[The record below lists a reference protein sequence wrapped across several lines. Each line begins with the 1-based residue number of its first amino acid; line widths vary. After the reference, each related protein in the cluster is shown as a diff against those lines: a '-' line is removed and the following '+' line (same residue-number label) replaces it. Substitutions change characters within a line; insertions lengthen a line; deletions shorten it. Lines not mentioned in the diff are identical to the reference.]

1 MPRLLCKQ
9 TEHGSAFEH
18 LHRDA
23 SRDKCLKWRH
33 EQSTIGQPVEI
44 LELAT
49 WLNACT
55 PFQIPKH
62 GLLGLQ
68 FSQIKTGYLAFLVI
82 ITLRCQLSFKKLCT
96 HVFSSKFFKHGFH
109 FFAVS
114 LVSVFY
120 STLFLCVCVCFYV
133 FQSHTHTL
141 SLLTSATFSVSLI
154 LKWLWLR
161 FGWIGVVSDSSLRF
175 FRLYHFQSCIVC
187 LMKSKS
193 DVFIGGLRRELL
205 FASQLTAC
213 LSKTHPCHLLQPV
226 ENHSLAILQ
235 VTLTSQLENSLQVWA
250 QLSPFLYLYLD
261 LCCSPVFTYTAL
273 PQHMSRGKFGCLAC
287 AYHTLST
294 LSYYCLVLLAK

>member
-120 STLFLCVCVCFYV
+120 STLFLCVCVCV
-133 FQSHTHTL
+133 FLCFSITHTHTL
-141 SLLTSATFSVSLI
+141 SLNLCYIQCLT
-154 LKWLWLR
+154 
-161 FGWIGVVSDSSLRF
+161 
-175 FRLYHFQSCIVC
+175 
-187 LMKSKS
+187 
-193 DVFIGGLRRELL
+193 
-205 FASQLTAC
+205 
-213 LSKTHPCHLLQPV
+213 
-226 ENHSLAILQ
+226 HSQ
-235 VTLTSQLENSLQVWA
+235 VTMAEVWLGWGCKWFIVKVFQVVPFSELHCLLNEKQEWRFHRWTS
-250 QLSPFLYLYLD
+250 
-261 LCCSPVFTYTAL
+261 
-273 PQHMSRGKFGCLAC
+273 
-287 AYHTLST
+287 
-294 LSYYCLVLLAK
+294 

>member
-49 WLNACT
+49 WRYACPP
-55 PFQIPKH
+55 PFHIPKH

-175 FRLYHFQSCIVC
+175 FRLY
-187 LMKSKS
+187 
-193 DVFIGGLRRELL
+193 
-205 FASQLTAC
+205 QL
-213 LSKTHPCHLLQPV
+213 
-226 ENHSLAILQ
+226 
-235 VTLTSQLENSLQVWA
+235 
-250 QLSPFLYLYLD
+250 
-261 LCCSPVFTYTAL
+261 
-273 PQHMSRGKFGCLAC
+273 G
-287 AYHTLST
+287 
-294 LSYYCLVLLAK
+294 

>member
-109 FFAVS
+109 FSAVS

-120 STLFLCVCVCFYV
+120 STLSLSV
-133 FQSHTHTL
+133 FMFFNHTHTHT
-141 SLLTSATFSVSLI
+141 LLTSATFSVSLI

-161 FGWIGVVSDSSLRF
+161 FGWVGVVSDSSLTF
-175 FRLYHFQSCIVC
+175 FSCNI
-187 LMKSKS
+187 
-193 DVFIGGLRRELL
+193 FRAAL
-205 FASQLTAC
+205 FA
-213 LSKTHPCHLLQPV
+213 
-226 ENHSLAILQ
+226 
-235 VTLTSQLENSLQVWA
+235 
-250 QLSPFLYLYLD
+250 
-261 LCCSPVFTYTAL
+261 
-273 PQHMSRGKFGCLAC
+273 
-287 AYHTLST
+287 
-294 LSYYCLVLLAK
+294 